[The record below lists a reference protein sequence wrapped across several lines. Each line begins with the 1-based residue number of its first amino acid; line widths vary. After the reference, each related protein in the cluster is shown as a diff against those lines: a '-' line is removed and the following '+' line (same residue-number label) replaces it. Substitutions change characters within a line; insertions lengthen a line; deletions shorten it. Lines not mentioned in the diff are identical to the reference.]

1 MLSKIVDYIHTTR
14 ACPSLS
20 PSSFIMHAH
29 PYDDLLEDDEDRV
42 MSLGHEAIDLASEKK
57 LSAET
62 TFSRF
67 G

>member
-1 MLSKIVDYIHTTR
+1 MYL
-14 ACPSLS
+14 
-20 PSSFIMHAH
+20 H

-57 LSAET
+57 SSAET